1 MSLTNPQDLTAR
13 ILNPRSKNNNGGIN
27 NNNGTTAG
35 RSAHFAE
42 EAHVSHQEAMSS
54 EATNTQP
61 AVSVTGFQNIPPPS
75 ALFRTTMAS
84 WRHNQQHPGR
94 VPRVQTPTAHNVPH
108 VHEDIPTPNHSQSM
122 ASLPRM
128 TAASKNK
135 TREHT
140 RKLAQLA
147 RLQSSSAALSKKSS
161 SSSSTT
167 NNNTTPSWRR
177 NPLTRIIDTLKRN
190 PSSFTTE
197 TNEINSDP
205 DIVLEFDRDI
215 SEFLVSVS
223 GSFLGMNPNE
233 LMQSNGLR
241 QLIAR
246 NMRWFQNTP
255 DWMKVLGLLIAK
267 KFNGEVRNR
276 TAAISDVPYV
286 PLLSSSSSSSASSS
300 FFNEVVD
307 VNKNDESSEPQPQP
321 QQRSMPIPFPIKQS
335 SSSEDHN
342 ISFKNSSPLSS
353 LEEEDEEEEM
363 INETKKN
370 QVLLVASSSSSSS
383 LSSPTTITPK
393 NKKNRPKKLDIQKI
407 MDIAKT
413 TPKREV
419 MKKIDLDKRNKKR
432 NHAKLTKDCGDTD
445 VNDKKKKKKKSK
457 KVSSGDKQLSSA
469 VTISPNS
476 IKSAFIDVIDV
487 DAEDDDDYGNKMMG
501 ATSDDDDNMMC
512 VSSSFCTV
520 PSL

>member
-42 EAHVSHQEAMSS
+42 EAHISHQEAMSS

-147 RLQSSSAALSKKSS
+147 RLQSSSSGALSKKSS

-321 QQRSMPIPFPIKQS
+321 QQRSMPIPFPSKQS

-342 ISFKNSSPLSS
+342 ISFNNS
-353 LEEEDEEEEM
+353 M
-363 INETKKN
+363 ETKEDDIC
-370 QVLLVASSSSSSS
+370 LVASLSSSKNAKE
-383 LSSPTTITPK
+383 P
-393 NKKNRPKKLDIQKI
+393 NKKKIRKAKPMVVEVGDIKDIPKKTKQENAD
-407 MDIAKT
+407 
-413 TPKREV
+413 V
-419 MKKIDLDKRNKKR
+419 KKINRKRSYGKMINNK
-432 NHAKLTKDCGDTD
+432 NVTEDD
-445 VNDKKKKKKKSK
+445 VVMFDKKEKSK
-457 KVSSGDKQLSSA
+457 KVSKKT
-469 VTISPNS
+469 VP
-476 IKSAFIDVIDV
+476 KSVMDVIDV
-487 DAEDDDDYGNKMMG
+487 DTEEGIVCDVDTMFL
-501 ATSDDDDNMMC
+501 SSLS
-512 VSSSFCTV
+512 SSSF
-520 PSL
+520 PSPTNKKEDNFITFMDE